1 MTVLS
6 HEARRFDWLITEFVR
21 GTPGVAH
28 AVVVSAD
35 GLCLATSE
43 GFPPDRADQLA
54 AVSAGLLS
62 LTVGAAR
69 VFEGGQVN
77 QTVVEMQRGLMLVM
91 AIGDG
96 SVLALLAAP
105 DCDMGLVAYQM
116 TLLVDRA
123 GQVLTPA
130 LRAELQATRGGR

>member
-1 MTVLS
+1 MTTLS

-35 GLCLATSE
+35 GLRIASSE
-43 GFPPDRADQLA
+43 GFPDDRADQLA
-54 AVSAGLLS
+54 AVAAGLLS
-62 LTVGAAR
+62 LTVGASR
-69 VFEGGQVN
+69 VFEGGAVT
-77 QTVVEMQRGLMLVM
+77 QTVVEMERGLLLVM
-91 AIGDG
+91 AISDG
-96 SVLALLAAP
+96 SVLAVLASP
-105 DCDMGLVAYQM
+105 ECDMGLVAYQM

-130 LRAELQATRGGR
+130 IRAELQSSRGR